1 MGNVLCALCW
11 VQTPLKHHPICRKA
25 PAAWDGLQEGSGCLG
40 WFSCTEGSAGGT
52 NPTQAS
58 KLGEFCGEPLRAR
71 VLDSSRQAPPL
82 CEPQFPAL

>member
-11 VQTPLKHHPICRKA
+11 VQTSLKYHFH
-25 PAAWDGLQEGSGCLG
+25 LQEGSGCLE

-58 KLGEFCGEPLRAR
+58 KLGEFCGEPPRAR

>member
-1 MGNVLCALCW
+1 MCALLGAD
-11 VQTPLKHHPICRKA
+11 TTEA
-25 PAAWDGLQEGSGCLG
+25 PSHLQEGSGCLG